1 MSSQLYA
8 QVSKVIQKLFAAA
21 VFNDGFTKS
30 KSEQKEIDDANS
42 VLCKIIFYLGNTK
55 HICNSEVDK
64 LFSNFYKAFKKTRK
78 YEQVLELNDI
88 VFYIQTCMNQ
98 GDIKALKDIDYDGI
112 EFACDSDCESDYSES
127 ECDSE
132 CESDMSDD
140 DMSDDESDMS
150 DDESDM
156 SDDEEEEKNCLSDNS
171 LTQVNRY
178 INQLLKAK
186 IFKEEFDYIVEGSDD
201 VLVIDLLDEVRDMLN
216 KAVGTLSKYLNGV
229 TSDISYVK
237 HLLSSALD
245 DLEACAESVGKKH
258 VDQVELLQDRV
269 HWILLMLDMDDNEI
283 EDEFACYDVKG
294 LKMSR

>member
-1 MSSQLYA
+1 MSSQLYS
-8 QVSKVIQKLFAAA
+8 QVSKAIQKLFAAA

-30 KSEQKEIDDANS
+30 KSEQKEIGDANS

-55 HICNSEVDK
+55 HISNSEVDK

-78 YEQVLELNDI
+78 YEQVLELNDV

-112 EFACDSDCESDYSES
+112 EFACDSDCESSES
-127 ECDSE
+127 ET
-132 CESDMSDD
+132 DMSDD
-140 DMSDDESDMS
+140 DSDMS
-150 DDESDM
+150 DDEG
-156 SDDEEEEKNCLSDNS
+156 DEEEEKNCLSDNS

-216 KAVGTLSKYLNGV
+216 KAVGTLSKYLNGA

-245 DLEACAESVGKKH
+245 NLESCAESVGKKH

>member
-1 MSSQLYA
+1 MSSQLYS
-8 QVSKVIQKLFAAA
+8 QVSKAIQKLFAAA

-30 KSEQKEIDDANS
+30 KSEQKEIGDANS

-55 HICNSEVDK
+55 HISNSEVDK

-78 YEQVLELNDI
+78 YEQILELNDI

-98 GDIKALKDIDYDGI
+98 GDIKALKDIHYDSI
-112 EFACDSDCESDYSES
+112 EFACDSDCESESES
-127 ECDSE
+127 
-132 CESDMSDD
+132 ESDMSDD
-140 DMSDDESDMS
+140 DSDCESDDDSDMS
-150 DDESDM
+150 DDEG
-156 SDDEEEEKNCLSDNS
+156 DEEEEKNCLSDNS

-237 HLLSSALD
+237 HLLSSSLD
-245 DLEACAESVGKKH
+245 NLESCAESVGKKH
-258 VDQVELLQDRV
+258 ADQVELLKDRV
-269 HWILLMLDMDDNEI
+269 EWILLMLDMDDKEI